1 MKKQLYFLFLYGI
14 SCSEPN
20 VVDNKAQAIAPSKS
34 TEEMK
39 LSKIDQL
46 ILQANTTLRFGTNS
60 ICTFLDNGEENI
72 SYLDSDS
79 QTIITFD
86 SDSGE
91 ILDQIPLEIE
101 GPNGVGNIGY
111 VSAHYHHGPDSIF
124 LFNRQ
129 TSPLYLI
136 NGKGEIIK
144 TYKVTDY
151 SGSTNFPVPN
161 SSTMS
166 PMHIWNNSLLMSCGI
181 QNYEEDFTGYP
192 SLLKLDLKN
201 GKIDYLTTLPEIY
214 SKAFWGAYF
223 KYDPSVA
230 LNSDNNKVIISYPVD
245 HQVYEI
251 DLTDGREE
259 KYIIRSDFIQ
269 EINPYQDDPAY
280 FTSRN
285 PNERDEKENVH
296 ALSTSEYRGLIY
308 DHWRNIFY
316 RIAILRPSRDQV
328 LKGDKKFSFSI
339 ITFNENF
346 EKVGES
352 PFTTSTHDPSSIF
365 LTKEGLAIFRKDLY
379 LQNEDLFIFDLFI
392 PRNIGEDPEK

>member
-1 MKKQLYFLFLYGI
+1 MIAI
-14 SCSEPN
+14 SCSEPK
-20 VVDNKAQAIAPSKS
+20 DTEEKNKSSNLTMS
-34 TEEMK
+34 TEKMAMK
-39 LSKIDQL
+39 VVGQL
-46 ILQANTTLRFGTNS
+46 KLQANPTMRFGTNS
-60 ICTFLDNGEENI
+60 ISTFLHNGEEII

-79 QTIITFD
+79 QKIITFD

-91 ILDQIPLEIE
+91 LLDQITLEIE

-111 VSAHYHHGPDSIF
+111 VSAHYHHSPDSIF

-144 TYKVTDY
+144 KYTVTDY
-151 SGSTNFPVPN
+151 SGATNLPVPN

-166 PMHIWNNSLLMSCGI
+166 PMHIWNKFLLLSCGI
-181 QNYEEDFTGYP
+181 QNYEEDFTSYP

-201 GKIDYLTTLPEIY
+201 GKIDYISTLPEIY

-223 KYDPSVA
+223 KYDPSIA
-230 LNSDNNKVIISYPVD
+230 LNLDKNKVIISYPVD

-251 DLTDGREE
+251 DLINGGEE
-259 KYIIRSDFIQ
+259 KHIIRSDFIQ
-269 EINPYQDDPAY
+269 EIIPYQDDPAF

-296 ALSTSEYRGLIY
+296 AFSTSEYRGLIY

-316 RIAILRPSRDQV
+316 KIAILRPSRDKV
-328 LKGDKKFSFSI
+328 LAGDKKFSFSI

-352 PFTTSTHDPSSIF
+352 PFTTNTHDPSSIF
-365 LTKEGLAIFRKDLY
+365 LTRKGLAIFRKDLY
-379 LQNEDLFIFDLFI
+379 LQNEDLFVFDLFNPI
-392 PRNIGEDPEK
+392 SIGEDSEK